1 MQLILR
7 EDIPHLG
14 KSGELVKVKP
24 GYGRNYLIPRGLA
37 ILATQRNVARL
48 EHEKRVIAA
57 QRAKQ
62 FRSAEEM
69 AKKIESVTLHIA
81 RATGAEDKLFGSVT
95 GRDIEAAL
103 EEQGVAVE
111 HKKFVLPEPI
121 KALGFYEIPVK
132 LAGELSARIK
142 LWVVKKA

>member
-7 EDIPHLG
+7 EDVPHLG

-48 EHEKRVIAA
+48 EHEKRVISA

-62 FRSAEEM
+62 YRASEEV
-69 AKKIESVTLHIA
+69 AKKLETVTLHIA
-81 RATGAEDKLFGSVT
+81 RSTGAEDKMFGSVT

-103 EEQGVAVE
+103 EEQGITLD
-111 HKKFVLPEPI
+111 HKKLALSEPI
-121 KALGFYEIPVK
+121 KALGFYEVPVK
-132 LAGELSARIK
+132 LAGELTARIK
-142 LWVVKKA
+142 LWVVKKT

>member
-7 EDIPHLG
+7 EDVPHLG

-37 ILATQRNVARL
+37 TLATQRNVARL

-62 FRSAEEM
+62 YRTSEEM
-69 AKKIESVTLHIA
+69 AKKLESVTLHIA
-81 RATGAEDKLFGSVT
+81 RSTGAEDKLFGSVT
-95 GRDIEAAL
+95 GRDIGAAL
-103 EEQGVAVE
+103 EEQGVDID
-111 HKKFVLPEPI
+111 HKKIVLADPI
-121 KALGFYEIPVK
+121 KALGFYEVPVK
-132 LAGELSARIK
+132 LAGEISARIK
-142 LWVVKKA
+142 LWVVKKG